1 MKFTPEQDAILAD
14 AFKTWGY
21 DSQLQM
27 AFGEC
32 GEFIALAG
40 RIKQGRC
47 TEDDMVSEI
56 ADVTIMMRQ
65 IGKMFFH
72 EERIQAMIDYKMD
85 RLAKRLA
92 DHHEKENQK

>member
-1 MKFTPEQDAILAD
+1 MKFTHEQDAVLTD

-47 TEDDMVSEI
+47 SDNDMISEI

-65 IGKMFFH
+65 IGKMLFN
-72 EERIQAMIDYKMD
+72 EERIQAMIDYKMA
-85 RLAKRLA
+85 RLANRLRE
-92 DHHEKENQK
+92 HHEREIK